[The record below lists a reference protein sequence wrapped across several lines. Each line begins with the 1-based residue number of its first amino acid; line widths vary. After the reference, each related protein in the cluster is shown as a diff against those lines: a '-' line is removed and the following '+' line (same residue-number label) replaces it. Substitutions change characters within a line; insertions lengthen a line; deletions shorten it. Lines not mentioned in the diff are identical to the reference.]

1 MELGVA
7 MATAYHLVHYKRFV
21 RPGGNAAPL
30 ETLCRNALNSA
41 VGGTPLWQRVNDRV
55 FDLPAVENRKIL
67 LNKVA
72 DLRSAV
78 FGEFCFIQGDG
89 FQALVELTENQV
101 QTSKLTTAQIFKLSE
116 ASAPKNSQFIRGMG
130 YWLAIKD
137 HLFFVKTQSLTAEH
151 LRQYFEWLLKVR
163 SSALPQNAAVTLQG
177 EFDPSQV
184 GGDIGEIKSLRV
196 SGNAIPLSV
205 QKAAEAP
212 PGSPKFTKV
221 VRETAKHIM
230 DKSAAFGAAVPIIEA
245 LFGKP
250 KAKSLVDSLGDN
262 EYLSVDASV
271 KVRGRRTEESRASMR
286 QLASELGDMTEGK
299 VQVEGKD
306 GTLSDDDAI
315 LRTRMPFDLPHE
327 GSNFLEFDNVSDQ
340 LQKVYARFVE
350 DKKIKA

>member
-1 MELGVA
+1 
-7 MATAYHLVHYKRFV
+7 MATAYHIVHYKRFV
-21 RPGGNAAPL
+21 RPAVNAPSL
-30 ETLCRNALNSA
+30 ETLCRNALNNQVA
-41 VGGTPLWQRVNDRV
+41 GVALWQRVNDRV

-67 LNKVA
+67 LNSVA
-72 DLRSAV
+72 DLQGAV
-78 FGEFCFIQGDG
+78 FGELCFIQGDG
-89 FQALVELTENQV
+89 FQALVELTKNQV
-101 QTSKLTTAQIFKLSE
+101 QLSRLTTAQIFKLSE
-116 ASAPKNSQFIRGMG
+116 ASAPTNSQFIRGMG

-151 LRQYFEWLLKVR
+151 FRQYFEWLFKVR
-163 SSALPQNAAVTLQG
+163 SNALPQSAIVNLQG

-205 QKAAEAP
+205 QNAAKAP

-221 VRETAKHIM
+221 VRDTAKHIM
-230 DKSAAFGAAVPIIEA
+230 DKSAAFGEAVPIIEA
-245 LFGKP
+245 LFGKS

-271 KVRGRRTEESRASMR
+271 KVRGRRTDESRASMR
-286 QLASELGDMTEGK
+286 QLASELGDMTDGK

-306 GTLSDDDAI
+306 GKLSDDDAI

-350 DKKIKA
+350 DGKIKA